1 MFKRILLPIDLAEPE
16 MARQALDEAVALAKS
31 SDGQLR
37 LVNVQ
42 SLVPLSFSEFGSP
55 DYEGEIRLAAQKQI
69 AEIAAKIDYPHE
81 HVSTT
86 VRIGAVY
93 DGALTEASEWVA
105 DLIVICSQRP
115 TMATYLLG
123 SNAGNIVRHAKCSV
137 LVVRHLA
144 LVPR

>member
-1 MFKRILLPIDLAEPE
+1 MFRKILLPIDLAEPE
-16 MARQALDEAVALAKS
+16 MTRRAIDEAIALAKG
-31 SDGQLR
+31 SDSNLR

-69 AEIAAKIDYPHE
+69 ADIAAKIDFPYE

-93 DGALTEASEWVA
+93 DEALTEAGEWGA
-105 DLIVICSQRP
+105 DLIVICSHRP
-115 TMATYLLG
+115 TMATYFLG
-123 SNAGNIVRHAKCSV
+123 SNAKTIVRHAKCSV
-137 LVVRHLA
+137 LVVR
-144 LVPR
+144 P